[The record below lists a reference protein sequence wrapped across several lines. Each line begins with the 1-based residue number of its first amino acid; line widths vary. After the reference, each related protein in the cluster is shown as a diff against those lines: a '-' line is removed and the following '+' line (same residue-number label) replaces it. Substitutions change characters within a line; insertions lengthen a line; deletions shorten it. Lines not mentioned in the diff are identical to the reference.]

1 MTPIERLIQQEA
13 LVDLIIEH
21 QYVPQRSAQNFNQ
34 MLAALREV
42 NPGAIYNP
50 ACQGCMS
57 EIARAAKLFINL
69 ERERMNKLAQEA
81 MFMTFPKHEQ
91 PSMEIKSME
100 IVKQQPPEVK
110 EEPKKRG
117 RKPKQ

>member
-1 MTPIERLIQQEA
+1 MTPIERLIEQEA

-42 NPGAIYNP
+42 NPGAKYDP

-57 EIARAAKLFINL
+57 EIARSAKLFINL
-69 ERERMNKLAQEA
+69 ERDRRLT
-81 MFMTFPKHEQ
+81 FMTFPKQE
-91 PSMEIKSME
+91 
-100 IVKQQPPEVK
+100 PEVK
-110 EEPKKRG
+110 RKPGRPKK
-117 RKPKQ
+117 

>member
-1 MTPIERLIQQEA
+1 MTPIERLIEQES
-13 LVDLIIEH
+13 LVDLILEH

-42 NPGAIYNP
+42 NPGAKYDP

-69 ERERMNKLAQEA
+69 ERQKVKAPEPV
-81 MFMTFPKHEQ
+81 FMTFPKQE
-91 PSMEIKSME
+91 
-100 IVKQQPPEVK
+100 PEVK
-110 EEPKKRG
+110 RKPGRPKK
-117 RKPKQ
+117 

>member
-1 MTPIERLIQQEA
+1 MTPIERLIEQEA

-69 ERERMNKLAQEA
+69 ERERMNKLANEA

-91 PSMEIKSME
+91 TVVDANIGVQINYPEA
-100 IVKQQPPEVK
+100 VK
-110 EEPKKRG
+110 EPKKRG
-117 RKPKQ
+117 RKPKNK

>member
-1 MTPIERLIQQEA
+1 MTPIERLIEQEA

-42 NPGAIYNP
+42 NPGARYDP

-57 EIARAAKLFINL
+57 EIARSAKLFINL
-69 ERERMNKLAQEA
+69 ERDRRLT
-81 MFMTFPKHEQ
+81 FMTFPKQE
-91 PSMEIKSME
+91 
-100 IVKQQPPEVK
+100 PEV
-110 EEPKKRG
+110 EPKKRG
-117 RKPKQ
+117 RKPKNK